1 MGSAQSQHLANA
13 EVTAFYKG
21 GVLKTEDQAVVA
33 TSRQLAAQMLAV
45 INFEYMKRLWCKPNA
60 YLDFELNRV
69 TAEQVKEM
77 LTSGG
82 PADFKLDR
90 STLKQ
95 LNRVHRFI
103 LRSEND
109 DGRAGDAPGCSKI
122 FSHCLTGKLCMWK
135 VHIDSLS
142 QVRTLLQAANS
153 IDSLKL
159 RSRHC
164 NLGCCIVKTVKETST
179 VKQMAKMSLI
189 MRAESIL
196 AKTIDRKPSSLI
208 TSQSLDEINEA
219 LKVQQAEL
227 TSQENG
233 LRLYM
238 VECTT
243 RLSNISYGIMPILK
257 FSSAE
262 ESDNYTVNMYKDNQL
277 LISKIV
283 AYASESLNIIT
294 TRRRLK
300 SGDKVMRNIGASKV
314 VKDLFGVQLFVEV
327 NLLSELAF
335 NVSRAWS
342 RATHLDSVN
351 FARVKSSFNK
361 ETSWLDFK
369 LQVGSS
375 TGLIMEVQIVPVRN
389 FLADMDLDGH
399 TLHDLKI
406 AMDR

>member
-13 EVTAFYKG
+13 EVSAFYKDG
-21 GVLKTEDQAVVA
+21 MLKTEDQAVVA
-33 TSRQLAAQMLAV
+33 TSRQLAAQMLTV
-45 INFEYMKRLWCKPNA
+45 INFEYMKKLWCKPNA

-69 TAEQVKEM
+69 TAEQVKDM
-77 LTSGG
+77 LTSSDSGG
-82 PADFKLDR
+82 FRLDR

-103 LRSEND
+103 LRSESD

-142 QVRTLLQAANS
+142 QVRTLLQAADS
-153 IDSLKL
+153 IDSLDL

-164 NLGCCIVKTVKETST
+164 NFGCCIVKTVDETST

-189 MRAESIL
+189 MKAESIL
-196 AKTIDRKPSSLI
+196 AKTIDRKPSGVI
-208 TSQSLDEINEA
+208 TSQNLDEINEA
-219 LKVQQAEL
+219 LKMQQAKL

-238 VECTT
+238 IECTT
-243 RLSNISYGIMPILK
+243 RLSNISYGVMPCMK
-257 FSSAE
+257 FSGAE
-262 ESDNYTVNMYKDNQL
+262 ESDRYTVNMYRDNQM
-277 LISKIV
+277 LINKIV
-283 AYASESLNIIT
+283 AYAGESLNIIT

-300 SGDKVMRNIGASKV
+300 SGEKVMKNIHASKV

-327 NLLSELAF
+327 SLLSELAL

-361 ETSWLDFK
+361 ETAWLDFK
-369 LQVGSS
+369 LQVGTS

-399 TLHDLKI
+399 SLHDLKI
-406 AMDR
+406 TMDR